1 MELATYQNL
10 QRQAQRLTRSAADAE
25 DLLQE
30 ALLAGL
36 RAGREDA
43 AWLSG
48 VLTRQAAMQA
58 RTAVRRRRREHVVG
72 ELDDDRCARDDVGAP
87 PSQRERPDPSP
98 LLARLPPSARRLAV
112 LALHGLD
119 GEEIRCI
126 LGITSTAFRQRL
138 SRIRQAIGELPPTLQ
153 AEAIG
158 LAYVRDPARSVDL
171 QFGLIRRAL
180 KAALNG
186 SAGLGSHDPDGHLL
200 LVRGVAHRSAHGGN

>member
-1 MELATYQNL
+1 MELATYQAL
-10 QRQAQRLTRSAADAE
+10 LRQAQRLTRSCADAE
-25 DLLQE
+25 DALQE
-30 ALLAGL
+30 TLLAGL
-36 RAGREDA
+36 RAGREDM

-48 VLTRQAAMQA
+48 VLAKQAAMQV
-58 RTAVRRRRREHVVG
+58 RTAVRRRRRESVVN
-72 ELDDDRCARDDVGAP
+72 EIVPVDASASRRD
-87 PSQRERPDPSP
+87 SQSSHSEPPDPSV
-98 LLARLPPSARRLAV
+98 LLVRLPPSARRLAV

-119 GEEIRCI
+119 AEEIRCV
-126 LGITSTAFRQRL
+126 LDITPTAFRQRL
-138 SRIRQAIGELPPTLQ
+138 SRIRHAIGEMPPALQ

-200 LVRGVAHRSAHGGN
+200 LVRGVAHRLA

>member
-1 MELATYQNL
+1 MELATYQDL
-10 QRQAQRLTRSAADAE
+10 HRQAQRHTRCSADAE

-36 RAGREDA
+36 RAGREDL

-48 VLTRQAAMQA
+48 VLTKQAAMQS
-58 RTAVRRRRREHVVG
+58 RSAVRRRRREQVVS
-72 ELDDDRCARDDVGAP
+72 ELDDGFGADP
-87 PSQRERPDPSP
+87 LGTPSSQGERPDPSP

-119 GEEIRCI
+119 AEEIRCI
-126 LGITSTAFRQRL
+126 LGIAPTAFRQRL
-138 SRIRQAIGELPPTLQ
+138 SRIRQAVGKLPPSLH

-186 SAGLGSHDPDGHLL
+186 GAGLGSHDPDGHLL
-200 LVRGVAHRSAHGGN
+200 LVRGVAHTLARGGN